1 MAETKE
7 KTGKKEKDCVCDPGN
22 KTYSTVEDYVARK
35 LKAELYYWNS
45 SSTMQ
50 KKK

>member
-7 KTGKKEKDCVCDPGN
+7 KTGKKKKDCGCDPGN
-22 KTYSTVEDYVARK
+22 KTHSTVEDYIARK
-35 LKAELYYWNS
+35 LQAE
-45 SSTMQ
+45 Q